1 MIGINDKIIFDKELK
16 IFYIKE
22 IDLDLNME
30 FLILGGNKNTEY
42 VVIYKCNLNYSANI
56 YITKII
62 STLFAQNF
70 PNVVTADLSH
80 NNLGSDIVNDIIT
93 LMFICKKLTSIDLS
107 YNNFSSNDIECL
119 QKAEKQYPNLKLY
132 F

>member
-1 MIGINDKIIFDKELK
+1 MNDKIIFDKELR

-42 VVIYKCNLNYSANI
+42 VVIYKCNLNYGA

-62 STLFAQNF
+62 STLFAENF

-93 LMFICKKLTSIDLS
+93 LMSISKKLTSLDLS

>member
-1 MIGINDKIIFDKELK
+1 MIGRNDNIIFDKQLG

-22 IDLDLNME
+22 MDLDSNME

-42 VVIYKCNLNYSANI
+42 VVIYKCNFNKSE
-56 YITKII
+56 TKII
-62 STLFAQNF
+62 STLFAENF

-80 NNLGSDIVNDIIT
+80 NNLGSDIVKDIIT
-93 LMFICKKLTSIDLS
+93 LMSISKKLTSIDLS
-107 YNNFSSNDIECL
+107 YNNFSPDDIESL
-119 QKAEKQYPNLKLY
+119 RKAEKQYLNLKLY

>member
-1 MIGINDKIIFDKELK
+1 MVDNKNNIIFDKELK

-22 IDLDLNME
+22 LDLDLNMQ
-30 FLILGGNKNTEY
+30 FAILGGNKNTEY
-42 VVIYKCNLNYSANI
+42 VVIYKCNLNYGK
-56 YITKII
+56 TKII
-62 STLFAQNF
+62 STLFAENF

-80 NNLGSDIVNDIIT
+80 NNLGSDIVNDMIT
-93 LMFICKKLTSIDLS
+93 LMSISKKLTSLDLS

-119 QKAEKQYPNLKLY
+119 QKTVKQYPNLKLY